1 MSGAG
6 AAVRAAIVAALRE
19 DAALGATLNGV
30 FDGPGVRASAPYA
43 EVGDGLATDW
53 GTKDARGRELR
64 IAVTIRDLAET
75 PARLGALVDAAE
87 RAIEGSARDLD
98 GWRVASLAFVRART
112 AGEGPGK
119 WVAVIE
125 YRARVLETGGD

>member
-6 AAVRAAIVAALRE
+6 AAVRAAIVDALRG
-19 DAALGATLNGV
+19 DATLAAELNGV
-30 FDGPGVRASAPYA
+30 FDGPAVRASAPHA

-53 GTKDARGRELR
+53 GTKDARGREVR

-75 PARLGALVDAAE
+75 PTRLGGLVDAAE
-87 RAIEGSARDLD
+87 RAIEGAARDLD
-98 GWRVASLAFVRART
+98 GWRVASLAFVRSRM

-125 YRARVLETGGD
+125 YRVRVLETAS